1 MWQVDTGL
9 YTVLAADIASATTGT
24 LGNLGVT
31 AAAKNIAPAG
41 TAAPYI
47 IFQKMSGIDDW
58 TFNDLTSRDLV
69 YMIKVVAS
77 GNSALGA
84 GKALARIAVLLND
97 GSLSIS
103 GFTLLRSRQ
112 ESDIDY
118 SETSSGITYHHIG
131 GLFRISIRPSS

>member
-9 YTVLAADIASATTGT
+9 YTVLSADIADNSTGA

-31 AAAKNIAPAG
+31 AAAKNIASAG

-47 IFQKMSGIDDW
+47 VFQKMSGIDDW
-58 TFNDLTSRDLV
+58 VFNDLASRDLV
-69 YMIKVVAS
+69 YMIKVVVS
-77 GNSALGA
+77 GNSALVA
-84 GKALARIAVLLND
+84 GKALARVVTLLND
-97 GSLSIS
+97 ESFSIS
-103 GFTLLRSRQ
+103 DYTVIRCRQ

-118 SETSSGITYHHIG
+118 SETSNGIIYHHIG